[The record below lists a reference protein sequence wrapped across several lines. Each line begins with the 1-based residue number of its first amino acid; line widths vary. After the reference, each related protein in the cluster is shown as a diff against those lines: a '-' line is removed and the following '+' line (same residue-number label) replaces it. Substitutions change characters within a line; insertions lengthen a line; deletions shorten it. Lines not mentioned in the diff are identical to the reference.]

1 MSYTTAFPVFARL
14 QSVRHF
20 WSDWTLEWQEVRG
33 SWLCLPQRPLGWIH
47 FLGGAFVAAAP
58 QLTYRRLLEHLAEA
72 GYGIIATPFVNNFD
86 HGAIALD
93 VLNKLDYALDW
104 LIYCRGYPS
113 ALPIYGLG
121 HSMGCKLHLLINS
134 LYDGDRAGN
143 IFMAFNN
150 YPASQSIPWMEN
162 LAPVGVEFSPSPTET
177 EKLIQ
182 ERYPVR
188 RNLLI
193 RFQEDDIDQ
202 TARLRSLLRAKF
214 GDMVTALKLPG
225 NHLTPLSQGLKW
237 QVGAE
242 FSPLDAIGQWIKQSL
257 FPEMHILEECLLE
270 WLNPLGTAR
279 RSRP

>member
-1 MSYTTAFPVFARL
+1 M
-14 QSVRHF
+14 
-20 WSDWTLEWQEVRG
+20 
-33 SWLCLPQRPLGWIH
+33 
-47 FLGGAFVAAAP
+47 AAAP

-72 GYGIIATPFVNNFD
+72 GYGIIATPFVNTFD

-104 LIYCRGYPS
+104 LIYRRGYPA

-143 IFMAFNN
+143 LFMAFNN
-150 YPASQSIPWMEN
+150 YPASQSIPWIEN

-225 NHLTPLSQGLKW
+225 NHLTPSAKDSSGKSAQNFL
-237 QVGAE
+237 
-242 FSPLDAIGQWIKQSL
+242 P
-257 FPEMHILEECLLE
+257 
-270 WLNPLGTAR
+270 
-279 RSRP
+279 